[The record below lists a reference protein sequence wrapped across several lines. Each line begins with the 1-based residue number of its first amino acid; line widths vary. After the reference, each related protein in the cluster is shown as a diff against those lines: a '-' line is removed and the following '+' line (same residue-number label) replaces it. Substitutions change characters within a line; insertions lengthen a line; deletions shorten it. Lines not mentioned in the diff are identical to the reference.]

1 MDSELRARER
11 AALNDPYDYAR
22 VLRMRERAGITSY
35 QLVVYSEVLNARCWL
50 LSYMINGALEMIGE
64 QPGVEMHEVM
74 MNPYISR
81 LVLAR
86 LTIGIAHRNE
96 LRLAFSA
103 AQGRLRYRDIADQM
117 ACEIISVVAASLNKL
132 LIQMQP

>member
-81 LVLAR
+81 LEFVPMCDPDGESR
-86 LTIGIAHRNE
+86 EH
-96 LRLAFSA
+96 
-103 AQGRLRYRDIADQM
+103 YRDIADQM
-117 ACEIISVVAASLNKL
+117 ACEIISRLAFSAAQGRLREWSRRL
-132 LIQMQP
+132 